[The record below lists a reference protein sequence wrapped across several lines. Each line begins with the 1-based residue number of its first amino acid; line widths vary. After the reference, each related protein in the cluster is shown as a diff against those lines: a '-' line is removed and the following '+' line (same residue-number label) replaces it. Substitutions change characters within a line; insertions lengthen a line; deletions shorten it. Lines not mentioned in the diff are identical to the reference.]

1 MYVPIKKVC
10 FIGAGTMGCFN
21 SLLASAAGYECVIY
35 DPCEESLKNRASNQA
50 ELADFLNHDNFFKGV
65 DVNAAIKKIY
75 DCSDLK
81 FALDGVDLVSE
92 SIPENLELKKQLFQ
106 ELESL
111 VSKKTIITTN
121 TSGLS
126 LEVLSNQFSPKHQFA
141 AMHFHL
147 GSRLVDIVRGT
158 HTSEET
164 IISIK
169 TFVETLGCGG
179 IIYKNRN
186 SKYALNP
193 MLGALTT
200 QSMLLVIEGRYS
212 IEEIDGAWKNAN
224 NSKLGPFGIM
234 DMLGLDVIKN
244 AWEEQ
249 DKESRLIDHK
259 EKILKHLSSY
269 IDKNNLGIKTGEG
282 FLNHSNI
289 DINNDKY
296 NYENIKQD
304 LYIGIIEASLVLL
317 SDGILE
323 KDAINNAWTYGTNL
337 QKGPF
342 DILDEIGVE
351 RFKKLYQEWV
361 DLEYISNK
369 SYELV
374 SDVISNFK

>member
-50 ELADFLNHDNFFKGV
+50 KLADFLNHDNFFKGV

-92 SIPENLELKKQLFQ
+92 SILENLELKKQLFQ
-106 ELESL
+106 ELEGL

-164 IISIK
+164 IISVK

-200 QSMLLVIEGRYS
+200 QSMLMVIEGRYS

-224 NSKLGPFGIM
+224 DSKLGPFGIM

-249 DKESRLIDHK
+249 DEESRLIDHK
-259 EKILKHLSSY
+259 GKILKHLSSY
-269 IDKNNLGIKTGEG
+269 IHKNNLGIKTGAG

-289 DINNDKY
+289 DISNDQI

-342 DILDEIGVE
+342 DILDEMGVE

-361 DLEYISNK
+361 NLEYISNK

-374 SDVISNFK
+374 SGIISNLK

>member
-1 MYVPIKKVC
+1 MTITIKKVC

-35 DPCEESLKNRASNQA
+35 DPCEESLKNRASNQ
-50 ELADFLNHDNFFKGV
+50 LKLIDFLNHENFFKGG
-65 DVNAAIKKIY
+65 DVNTAIKKIY

-81 FALDGVDLVSE
+81 LALDGADLISE
-92 SIPENLELKKQLFQ
+92 SIPENLELKTKLLQK
-106 ELESL
+106 LEGF
-111 VSKKTIITTN
+111 VNKKTIITTN

-126 LEVLSNQFSPKHQFA
+126 LETLSDQINPKFQFA

-169 TFVETLGCGG
+169 TFVETLGCSG

-200 QSMLLVIEGRYS
+200 QSMLMVIEGRYS

-224 NSKLGPFGIM
+224 DSKLGPFGIM

-249 DKESRLIDHK
+249 DEESRLIDHK

-269 IDKNNLGIKTGEG
+269 IHQNKLGIKTGEG

-289 DINNDKY
+289 NISNDQY

-342 DILDEIGVE
+342 DILDEIGIE
-351 RFKKLYQEWV
+351 TFKKLYQEWV

-374 SDVISNFK
+374 SDVISNLK

>member
-1 MYVPIKKVC
+1 MSLPIKKIC

-21 SLLASAAGYECVIY
+21 SLLASAAGYDCLIY
-35 DPCEESLKNRASNQA
+35 DPFEDALENRSINQA
-50 ELADFLNHDNFFKGV
+50 KLANFLKHENFFKGV

-75 DCSDLK
+75 DCSDLRL
-81 FALDGVDLVSE
+81 ALDSTHLISE
-92 SIPENLELKKQLFQ
+92 SIPENLELKTKLFQ
-106 ELESL
+106 KLEGL
-111 VSKKTIITTN
+111 VDKKTIITTN

-126 LEVLSNQFSPKHQFA
+126 LEILSNQMSPKFQFA

-158 HTSEET
+158 YTSEET

-169 TFVETLGCGG
+169 TFVENLGCNG

-186 SKYALNP
+186 SKYALNL

-200 QSMLLVIEGRYS
+200 QSMLMVIEGRYS
-212 IEEIDGAWKNAN
+212 IEEVDGAWKNAN
-224 NSKLGPFGIM
+224 DSKLGPFGIM

-282 FLNHSNI
+282 FLNYSNI
-289 DINNDKY
+289 DINNDQY

-351 RFKKLYQEWV
+351 RFKKIYKEWV

-374 SDVISNFK
+374 LGVISNLK

>member
-1 MYVPIKKVC
+1 MSLPIKKIC

-21 SLLASAAGYECVIY
+21 SLLASAAGYDCLIY
-35 DPCEESLKNRASNQA
+35 DPFEDALENRSINQA
-50 ELADFLNHDNFFKGV
+50 KLANFLKHENFFKGV

-75 DCSDLK
+75 DCSDLRL
-81 FALDGVDLVSE
+81 ALDSTHLISE
-92 SIPENLELKKQLFQ
+92 SIPENLELKTKLFQ
-106 ELESL
+106 KLEGL
-111 VSKKTIITTN
+111 VDKKTIITTN

-126 LEVLSNQFSPKHQFA
+126 LETLSNQMSPKFQFA

-158 HTSEET
+158 YTSEET

-169 TFVETLGCGG
+169 TFVENLGCNG

-186 SKYALNP
+186 SKYALNL

-200 QSMLLVIEGRYS
+200 QSMLMVIEGRYS
-212 IEEIDGAWKNAN
+212 IEEVDGAWKNAN
-224 NSKLGPFGIM
+224 DSKLGPFGIM

-289 DINNDKY
+289 DISNDQY

-342 DILDEIGVE
+342 DILDEMGVE

-374 SDVISNFK
+374 LGVISNLK

>member
-1 MYVPIKKVC
+1 MSLPIKKVC

-35 DPCEESLKNRASNQA
+35 DPCEESLKNRASNQ
-50 ELADFLNHDNFFKGV
+50 LKLIDFLNHENFFKGV
-65 DVNAAIKKIY
+65 DVNTAIKKIY

-81 FALDGVDLVSE
+81 LALDGADLISE
-92 SIPENLELKKQLFQ
+92 SIPENLELKNELFQ
-106 ELESL
+106 KLEGL
-111 VSKKTIITTN
+111 VGKKTIITTN

-126 LEVLSNQFSPKHQFA
+126 LEALSNQINPKFQFA

-200 QSMLLVIEGRYS
+200 QSMLMVIEGRYS

-224 NSKLGPFGIM
+224 DSKLGPFGIM

-249 DKESRLIDHK
+249 DKESRLIEHK
-259 EKILKHLSSY
+259 EKILKHLSLY

-289 DINNDKY
+289 DINNDQY

-374 SDVISNFK
+374 SGVISNLK

>member
-1 MYVPIKKVC
+1 MSLPIKKVC

-35 DPCEESLKNRASNQA
+35 DPCEESLKNRASNQ
-50 ELADFLNHDNFFKGV
+50 LKLVDFLNHENFFKGV
-65 DVNAAIKKIY
+65 DVNTAIKKIY

-81 FALDGVDLVSE
+81 LALDGADLISE
-92 SIPENLELKKQLFQ
+92 SIPENLELKNELFQ
-106 ELESL
+106 KLEGL
-111 VSKKTIITTN
+111 VGKKTIITTN

-126 LEVLSNQFSPKHQFA
+126 LEALSNQINPRYQFA

-169 TFVETLGCGG
+169 TFVETLGCSG

-249 DKESRLIDHK
+249 DEESRLIDHK
-259 EKILKHLSSY
+259 EKILKYLSSY
-269 IDKNNLGIKTGEG
+269 IHKNKLGIKTGEG

-289 DINNDKY
+289 NISNDQY

-374 SDVISNFK
+374 SGVISNLK

>member
-1 MYVPIKKVC
+1 MSLPIKKVC

-21 SLLASAAGYECVIY
+21 SLLASAAGYECLIY
-35 DPCEESLKNRASNQA
+35 DPFEEALENRSNNQA
-50 ELADFLNHDNFFKGV
+50 KLADFLNHENFFKGV
-65 DVNAAIKKIY
+65 DVNTAIKKIY

-81 FALDGVDLVSE
+81 LALDGADLISE
-92 SIPENLELKKQLFQ
+92 SIPENLELKNELFQ
-106 ELESL
+106 KLEGL
-111 VSKKTIITTN
+111 VGKKTIITTN

-126 LEVLSNQFSPKHQFA
+126 LEALSNQINPRYQFA

-169 TFVETLGCGG
+169 TFVETIGCSG

-249 DKESRLIDHK
+249 DKESRLIEHK
-259 EKILKHLSSY
+259 EKILKHLSLY

-289 DINNDKY
+289 DISNDQI

-323 KDAINNAWTYGTNL
+323 KDAINNAWTCGTNL

-374 SDVISNFK
+374 SGVISNLK

>member
-1 MYVPIKKVC
+1 MTITIKKVC

-35 DPCEESLKNRASNQA
+35 DPCEESLKNRASNQ
-50 ELADFLNHDNFFKGV
+50 LKLIDFLNHENFFKGG
-65 DVNAAIKKIY
+65 DVNTAIKKIY

-81 FALDGVDLVSE
+81 LALDGADLISE
-92 SIPENLELKKQLFQ
+92 SIPENLELKTKLLQK
-106 ELESL
+106 LEGF
-111 VSKKTIITTN
+111 VNKKTIITTN

-126 LEVLSNQFSPKHQFA
+126 LETLSDHINPKFQFA

-193 MLGALTT
+193 MLGALTN
-200 QSMLLVIEGRYS
+200 QSMLMVIEGRYS

-224 NSKLGPFGIM
+224 DSKLGPFGIM

-249 DKESRLIDHK
+249 DEESRLIDHK

-269 IDKNNLGIKTGEG
+269 VHQNKLGIKTGEG

-289 DINNDKY
+289 NISNDQY

-342 DILDEIGVE
+342 DILDEIGIE
-351 RFKKLYQEWV
+351 TFKKLYQEWV

-374 SDVISNFK
+374 SDVILNFK

>member
-1 MYVPIKKVC
+1 MTITIKKVC

-21 SLLASAAGYECVIY
+21 SLLASGAGYECVIY
-35 DPCEESLKNRASNQA
+35 DPCEESLKNRASNQ
-50 ELADFLNHDNFFKGV
+50 LKLIDFLNHENFFKGV
-65 DVNAAIKKIY
+65 DVNTAIKKIY
-75 DCSDLK
+75 DCSDLTL
-81 FALDGVDLVSE
+81 ALDGADLISE
-92 SIPENLELKKQLFQ
+92 SIPENLELKTKLLQK
-106 ELESL
+106 LEGL
-111 VSKKTIITTN
+111 VGKKTIITTN

-126 LEVLSNQFSPKHQFA
+126 LEALSDQINPKFQFA

-200 QSMLLVIEGRYS
+200 QSMLMVIEGRYS

-249 DKESRLIDHK
+249 DEESRLIEHK
-259 EKILKHLSSY
+259 EKILKHLSLY

-289 DINNDKY
+289 DINNSKY

-342 DILDEIGVE
+342 DILDEIGLE
-351 RFKKLYQEWV
+351 TFNKLYQEWV

>member
-1 MYVPIKKVC
+1 MTITIKKVC

-35 DPCEESLKNRASNQA
+35 DPCEESLKNRASNQ
-50 ELADFLNHDNFFKGV
+50 LKLIDFLNHENFFKGV
-65 DVNAAIKKIY
+65 DVNTAIKKIY

-81 FALDGVDLVSE
+81 LALDGADLISE
-92 SIPENLELKKQLFQ
+92 SIPENLELKTKLLQK
-106 ELESL
+106 LEGL
-111 VSKKTIITTN
+111 VNKKTIITTN

-126 LEVLSNQFSPKHQFA
+126 LEALSDQINPKFQFA

-200 QSMLLVIEGRYS
+200 QSMLMVIEGRYS

-224 NSKLGPFGIM
+224 DSKLGPFGIM

-249 DKESRLIDHK
+249 DEESRLIDHK

-269 IDKNNLGIKTGEG
+269 VHQNKLGIKTGEG

-289 DINNDKY
+289 NISNDQY

-342 DILDEIGVE
+342 DILDEIGIE
-351 RFKKLYQEWV
+351 TFKKLYQEWV

-374 SDVISNFK
+374 SDVILNFK

>member
-1 MYVPIKKVC
+1 VTITIKKVC

-35 DPCEESLKNRASNQA
+35 DPCEESLKNRASNQ
-50 ELADFLNHDNFFKGV
+50 LKLIDFLNHENFFKGV
-65 DVNAAIKKIY
+65 DVNTAIKKIY

-81 FALDGVDLVSE
+81 LALDGADLISE
-92 SIPENLELKKQLFQ
+92 SIPENLELKTKLLQK
-106 ELESL
+106 LEG
-111 VSKKTIITTN
+111 VINKKTIITTN

-126 LEVLSNQFSPKHQFA
+126 LEALSNQINPRYQFA

-186 SKYALNP
+186 SKYALNS

-200 QSMLLVIEGRYS
+200 QSMLMVIEGRYS
-212 IEEIDGAWKNAN
+212 IEEIDEAWKNAN
-224 NSKLGPFGIM
+224 DSKLGPFGVM

-249 DKESRLIDHK
+249 DEESRLIDHK
-259 EKILKHLSSY
+259 EKILKHLSTY
-269 IDKNNLGIKTGEG
+269 IDKNKLGIKTGEG

-289 DINNDKY
+289 NISNDQY

-342 DILDEIGVE
+342 DILDEIGIE
-351 RFKKLYQEWV
+351 TFKKLYQEWV

-374 SDVISNFK
+374 SDVILNFK

>member
-1 MYVPIKKVC
+1 MTITIKKVC

-35 DPCEESLKNRASNQA
+35 DPCEESLKNRASNQ
-50 ELADFLNHDNFFKGV
+50 LKLIDFLNHENFFKGV
-65 DVNAAIKKIY
+65 DVNTAIKKIY

-81 FALDGVDLVSE
+81 LALDGADLISE
-92 SIPENLELKKQLFQ
+92 SIPENLELKTKLLQK
-106 ELESL
+106 LEG
-111 VSKKTIITTN
+111 VINKKTIITTN

-126 LEVLSNQFSPKHQFA
+126 LEALSNQINPRYQFA

-186 SKYALNP
+186 SKYALNS

-200 QSMLLVIEGRYS
+200 QSMLMVIEGRYS
-212 IEEIDGAWKNAN
+212 IEEIDEAWKNAN
-224 NSKLGPFGIM
+224 DSKLGPFGVM

-249 DKESRLIDHK
+249 DEESRLIDHK
-259 EKILKHLSSY
+259 EKILKHLSTY
-269 IDKNNLGIKTGEG
+269 IDKNKLGIKTGEG

-289 DINNDKY
+289 NISNDQY

-342 DILDEIGVE
+342 DILDEIGIE
-351 RFKKLYQEWV
+351 TFKKLYQEWV

-374 SDVISNFK
+374 SDVILNFK

>member
-35 DPCEESLKNRASNQA
+35 DPCEESLKNRASNQ
-50 ELADFLNHDNFFKGV
+50 LKLIDFLNHENFFKGV
-65 DVNAAIKKIY
+65 DVNTAIKKIY

-81 FALDGVDLVSE
+81 LALDGADLISE
-92 SIPENLELKKQLFQ
+92 SIPENLELKTKLLQK
-106 ELESL
+106 LEGL
-111 VSKKTIITTN
+111 VNKKTIITTN

-126 LEVLSNQFSPKHQFA
+126 LETLSDQINPKFQFA

-169 TFVETLGCGG
+169 TFVETLGCSG

-200 QSMLLVIEGRYS
+200 QSMLMVIEGRYS

-224 NSKLGPFGIM
+224 DSKLGPFGIM

-374 SDVISNFK
+374 SGVISNLK

>member
-1 MYVPIKKVC
+1 MSLPIKKVC
-10 FIGAGTMGCFN
+10 FIGAGAMGCFN
-21 SLLASAAGYECVIY
+21 SLLASAAGYECLIY
-35 DPCEESLKNRASNQA
+35 DPFEEVLENRSINQA
-50 ELADFLNHDNFFKGV
+50 KLADFLNHESFFKGV

-75 DCSDLK
+75 DCNNLK
-81 FALDGVDLVSE
+81 LALDGADLISE
-92 SIPENLELKKQLFQ
+92 SIPENLELKNELFQ
-106 ELESL
+106 KLEGL
-111 VSKKTIITTN
+111 VGKKTIITTN

-126 LEVLSNQFSPKHQFA
+126 LEALSNQINPKYQFA

-169 TFVETLGCGG
+169 TFVETLGCSG

-249 DKESRLIDHK
+249 DRESRLIDHK

-282 FLNHSNI
+282 FLNQSNI
-289 DINNDKY
+289 DMSNDQN
-296 NYENIKQD
+296 NYEKIKQD

-374 SDVISNFK
+374 SGVISNLK

>member
-1 MYVPIKKVC
+1 MSLPIKKIC

-21 SLLASAAGYECVIY
+21 SLLASAAGYDCLIY
-35 DPCEESLKNRASNQA
+35 DPFEDALENRSINQA
-50 ELADFLNHDNFFKGV
+50 KLANFLKHENFFKGV

-75 DCSDLK
+75 DCSDLRL
-81 FALDGVDLVSE
+81 ALDSTHLISE
-92 SIPENLELKKQLFQ
+92 SIPENLELKTKLFQ
-106 ELESL
+106 KLEGL
-111 VSKKTIITTN
+111 VDKKTIITTN

-126 LEVLSNQFSPKHQFA
+126 LETLSNQMSPKFQFA

-158 HTSEET
+158 YTSEET

-169 TFVETLGCGG
+169 TFVENLGCNG

-186 SKYALNP
+186 SKYALNL

-200 QSMLLVIEGRYS
+200 QSMLMVIEGRYS
-212 IEEIDGAWKNAN
+212 IEEVDGAWKNAN
-224 NSKLGPFGIM
+224 DSKLGPFGIM

-259 EKILKHLSSY
+259 EKILKYLSSY

-282 FLNHSNI
+282 FLNYSNI
-289 DINNDKY
+289 DINNDQY

-351 RFKKLYQEWV
+351 RFKKIYKEWV

-374 SDVISNFK
+374 SVLISNLK

>member
-1 MYVPIKKVC
+1 MTITIKKVC

-35 DPCEESLKNRASNQA
+35 DPCEESLKNRASNQ
-50 ELADFLNHDNFFKGV
+50 LKLIDFLNHENFFKGV
-65 DVNAAIKKIY
+65 DVNTAIKKIY

-81 FALDGVDLVSE
+81 LALDGADLISE
-92 SIPENLELKKQLFQ
+92 SIPENLELKTKLLQK
-106 ELESL
+106 LEGL
-111 VSKKTIITTN
+111 VNKKTIITTN

-126 LEVLSNQFSPKHQFA
+126 LETLSDQINPKFQFA

-200 QSMLLVIEGRYS
+200 QSMLMVIEGRYS

-224 NSKLGPFGIM
+224 DSKLGPFGIM

-249 DKESRLIDHK
+249 DEESRLIDHK

-269 IDKNNLGIKTGEG
+269 IHQNKLGIKTGEG

-289 DINNDKY
+289 NISNDQY

-374 SDVISNFK
+374 SDVISNLK

>member
-200 QSMLLVIEGRYS
+200 QSMLMVIEGRYS

-224 NSKLGPFGIM
+224 DSKLGPFGIM

-249 DKESRLIDHK
+249 DEESRLIDHK

-269 IDKNNLGIKTGEG
+269 IDKNKLGIKTGEG

-289 DINNDKY
+289 NISNDQY

-374 SDVISNFK
+374 SGVISNLK

>member
-1 MYVPIKKVC
+1 VTITIKKVC

-21 SLLASAAGYECVIY
+21 SLLASGAGYECVIY
-35 DPCEESLKNRASNQA
+35 DPCEESLKNRASNQ
-50 ELADFLNHDNFFKGV
+50 LKLIDFLNHENFFKGV
-65 DVNAAIKKIY
+65 DVNTAIKKIY
-75 DCSDLK
+75 DCSDLTL
-81 FALDGVDLVSE
+81 ALDGADLISE
-92 SIPENLELKKQLFQ
+92 SIPENLELKTKLLQKLDG
-106 ELESL
+106 L
-111 VSKKTIITTN
+111 VNKKTIITTN

-126 LEVLSNQFSPKHQFA
+126 LETLSDQINPKFQFA

-200 QSMLLVIEGRYS
+200 QSMLMVIEGRYS

-249 DKESRLIDHK
+249 DEESRLIEHK
-259 EKILKHLSSY
+259 EKILKHLSLY

-289 DINNDKY
+289 DINNSKY

-342 DILDEIGVE
+342 DILDEIGLE
-351 RFKKLYQEWV
+351 TFNKLYQEWV

>member
-1 MYVPIKKVC
+1 MTITIKKVC

-200 QSMLLVIEGRYS
+200 QSMLMVIEGRYS

-224 NSKLGPFGIM
+224 DSKLGPFGIM

-249 DKESRLIDHK
+249 DEESRLIDHK
-259 EKILKHLSSY
+259 GKILKHLSSY
-269 IDKNNLGIKTGEG
+269 IHKNNLGIKTGAG

-289 DINNDKY
+289 DISNDQI

-342 DILDEIGVE
+342 DILDEMGVE

-374 SDVISNFK
+374 SGVISNLK

>member
-1 MYVPIKKVC
+1 MSFPIKKIC

-21 SLLASAAGYECVIY
+21 SLLASAAGYDCLIY
-35 DPCEESLKNRASNQA
+35 DPFEDALENRSINQ
-50 ELADFLNHDNFFKGV
+50 EKLANFLNHENFFKGV
-65 DVNAAIKKIY
+65 NVNAAIKKIY

-81 FALDGVDLVSE
+81 LALDSADLISE
-92 SIPENLELKKQLFQ
+92 SIPENLELKTKLFKK
-106 ELESL
+106 LEGL
-111 VSKKTIITTN
+111 VDKKTIITTN

-126 LEVLSNQFSPKHQFA
+126 LETLSNQMSPKFQFA

-158 HTSEET
+158 YTSEET

-169 TFVETLGCGG
+169 TFVENLGCSG

-186 SKYALNP
+186 SKYALNL

-200 QSMLLVIEGRYS
+200 QSMLMVIEGGYS

-224 NSKLGPFGIM
+224 DSKLGPFGIM

-249 DKESRLIDHK
+249 DEESRFIDHK
-259 EKILKHLSSY
+259 EKILKYLSSY

-282 FLNHSNI
+282 FLNYSNI
-289 DINNDKY
+289 DINNNQD

-317 SDGILE
+317 SDDILE
-323 KDAINNAWTYGTNL
+323 KDDINNAWTYGTNL

-351 RFKKLYQEWV
+351 RFKKIYKEWV
-361 DLEYISNK
+361 DLGYISNK
-369 SYELV
+369 SYELASV
-374 SDVISNFK
+374 VISNLK

>member
-1 MYVPIKKVC
+1 MSLPIKKVC

-21 SLLASAAGYECVIY
+21 SLLVSAAGYECLIY
-35 DPCEESLKNRASNQA
+35 DPFEEVLENRSNNQA
-50 ELADFLNHDNFFKGV
+50 KFADFLNHENFFKGV
-65 DVNAAIKKIY
+65 DVNTAIKKIY

-81 FALDGVDLVSE
+81 LALDGADLISE
-92 SIPENLELKKQLFQ
+92 SIPENLELKNELFQ
-106 ELESL
+106 KLEGL
-111 VSKKTIITTN
+111 VGKKTIITTN

-126 LEVLSNQFSPKHQFA
+126 LEALSNQINPRYQFA

-169 TFVETLGCGG
+169 TFVETLGCDG

-200 QSMLLVIEGRYS
+200 QSMLMVIEGRYS

-224 NSKLGPFGIM
+224 DSKLGPFGIM

-249 DKESRLIDHK
+249 DEESRLIDHK
-259 EKILKHLSSY
+259 EKILKHLSLY

-289 DINNDKY
+289 NISNDQF

-374 SDVISNFK
+374 SGVISNLK

>member
-106 ELESL
+106 ELEGL

-200 QSMLLVIEGRYS
+200 QSMLMVIEGRYS

-224 NSKLGPFGIM
+224 DSKLGPFGIM

-249 DKESRLIDHK
+249 DEESRLIDHK
-259 EKILKHLSSY
+259 GKILKHLSSY
-269 IDKNNLGIKTGEG
+269 IHKNNLGIKTGAG

-289 DINNDKY
+289 DISNDQI

-342 DILDEIGVE
+342 DILDEMGVE

-374 SDVISNFK
+374 SGVISNLK

>member
-1 MYVPIKKVC
+1 MTITIKKVC

-21 SLLASAAGYECVIY
+21 SLLASGAGYECVIY
-35 DPCEESLKNRASNQA
+35 DPCEESLKNRASNQ
-50 ELADFLNHDNFFKGV
+50 LKLIDFLNHENFFKGV
-65 DVNAAIKKIY
+65 DVNTAIKKIY

-81 FALDGVDLVSE
+81 LALDGADLISE
-92 SIPENLELKKQLFQ
+92 SIPENLELKTKLLQK
-106 ELESL
+106 LEGL
-111 VSKKTIITTN
+111 VGKKTIITTN

-126 LEVLSNQFSPKHQFA
+126 LEALSNQINPRYQFA

-169 TFVETLGCGG
+169 TFVETLGCDG

-200 QSMLLVIEGRYS
+200 QSMLMVIEGRYS

-224 NSKLGPFGIM
+224 DSKLGPFGIM

-249 DKESRLIDHK
+249 DEESRLIDHK

-269 IDKNNLGIKTGEG
+269 IHQNKLGIKTGEG

-289 DINNDKY
+289 NISNDQY

-342 DILDEIGVE
+342 DILDEIGME

>member
-1 MYVPIKKVC
+1 MSLPIKKIC

-21 SLLASAAGYECVIY
+21 SLLASAAGYDCLIY
-35 DPCEESLKNRASNQA
+35 DPFEDALENRSINQA
-50 ELADFLNHDNFFKGV
+50 KLANFLKHENFFKGV

-75 DCSDLK
+75 DCSDLRL
-81 FALDGVDLVSE
+81 ALDSTHLISE
-92 SIPENLELKKQLFQ
+92 SIPENLELKTKLFQ
-106 ELESL
+106 KLEGL
-111 VSKKTIITTN
+111 VDKKTIITTN

-126 LEVLSNQFSPKHQFA
+126 LETLSNQMSPKFQFA

-158 HTSEET
+158 YTSEET

-169 TFVETLGCGG
+169 TFVENLGCNG

-186 SKYALNP
+186 SKYALNL

-200 QSMLLVIEGRYS
+200 QSMLMVIEGRYS
-212 IEEIDGAWKNAN
+212 IEEVDGAWKNAN
-224 NSKLGPFGIM
+224 DSKLGPFGIM

-282 FLNHSNI
+282 FLNYSNI
-289 DINNDKY
+289 DINNDQY

-351 RFKKLYQEWV
+351 RFKKIYKEWV

-374 SDVISNFK
+374 SVLISNLK

>member
-1 MYVPIKKVC
+1 MSLPIKKIC

-21 SLLASAAGYECVIY
+21 SLLASAAGYDCLIY
-35 DPCEESLKNRASNQA
+35 DPFEDALENRSINQA
-50 ELADFLNHDNFFKGV
+50 KLANFLKHENFFKGV

-75 DCSDLK
+75 DCSDLRL
-81 FALDGVDLVSE
+81 ALDSTHLISE
-92 SIPENLELKKQLFQ
+92 SIPENLELKTKLFQ
-106 ELESL
+106 KLEGL
-111 VSKKTIITTN
+111 VDKKTIITTN

-126 LEVLSNQFSPKHQFA
+126 LETLSNQMSPKFQFA

-158 HTSEET
+158 YTSEET

-169 TFVETLGCGG
+169 TFVENLGCNG

-186 SKYALNP
+186 SKYALNL

-200 QSMLLVIEGRYS
+200 QSMLMVIEGRYS
-212 IEEIDGAWKNAN
+212 IEEVDGAWKNAN

-282 FLNHSNI
+282 FLNYSNI
-289 DINNDKY
+289 DINNDQY

-351 RFKKLYQEWV
+351 RFKKIYKEWV

-374 SDVISNFK
+374 SVLISNLK

>member
-1 MYVPIKKVC
+1 MSFPIKKIC

-21 SLLASAAGYECVIY
+21 SLLASAAGYDCLIY
-35 DPCEESLKNRASNQA
+35 DPFEDALENRSINQ
-50 ELADFLNHDNFFKGV
+50 EKLANFLNHENFFKGV
-65 DVNAAIKKIY
+65 NVNAAIKKIY

-81 FALDGVDLVSE
+81 LAMDSADLISE
-92 SIPENLELKKQLFQ
+92 SIPENLELKTKLFKK
-106 ELESL
+106 LEGL
-111 VSKKTIITTN
+111 VDKKTIITTN

-126 LEVLSNQFSPKHQFA
+126 LETLSNQMSPKFQFA

-158 HTSEET
+158 YTSEET

-169 TFVETLGCGG
+169 TFVENLGCSG

-186 SKYALNP
+186 SKYALNL

-200 QSMLLVIEGRYS
+200 QSMLMVIEGGYS

-224 NSKLGPFGIM
+224 DSKLGPFGIM

-249 DKESRLIDHK
+249 DEESRFIDHK
-259 EKILKHLSSY
+259 EKILKYLSSY

-282 FLNHSNI
+282 FLNYSNI
-289 DINNDKY
+289 DINNNQD

-304 LYIGIIEASLVLL
+304 LYNGIIEASLVLL
-317 SDGILE
+317 SDDILE
-323 KDAINNAWTYGTNL
+323 KDDINNAWTYGTNL

-351 RFKKLYQEWV
+351 RFKKIYKEWV
-361 DLEYISNK
+361 DLGYISNK
-369 SYELV
+369 SYELASV
-374 SDVISNFK
+374 VISNLK

>member
-1 MYVPIKKVC
+1 MTITIKKVC
-10 FIGAGTMGCFN
+10 FIGAGSMGCFN

-35 DPCEESLKNRASNQA
+35 DPCEESLKNRASNQ
-50 ELADFLNHDNFFKGV
+50 LKLVDFLNHENFFKGV
-65 DVNAAIKKIY
+65 DVKTAIKKIY

-81 FALDGVDLVSE
+81 LALDGADLISE
-92 SIPENLELKKQLFQ
+92 SIPENLKLKNELFQ
-106 ELESL
+106 KLEGL
-111 VSKKTIITTN
+111 VNKKTIITTN

-126 LEVLSNQFSPKHQFA
+126 LEALSNQINPKFQFA

-186 SKYALNP
+186 SKYALNS

-200 QSMLLVIEGRYS
+200 QSMLMVIEGRYS
-212 IEEIDGAWKNAN
+212 IEEIDEAWKNAN
-224 NSKLGPFGIM
+224 DSKLGPFGVM

-244 AWEEQ
+244 AWEDQ
-249 DKESRLIDHK
+249 DEESRLIDHK

-269 IDKNNLGIKTGEG
+269 VHQNKLGIKTGEG

-289 DINNDKY
+289 NISNDQY

-342 DILDEIGVE
+342 DILDEIGIE
-351 RFKKLYQEWV
+351 TFKKLYQEWV

-374 SDVISNFK
+374 SDVILNFK

>member
-1 MYVPIKKVC
+1 MSLPIKKIC

-21 SLLASAAGYECVIY
+21 SLLASAAGYDCLIY
-35 DPCEESLKNRASNQA
+35 DPFEDALENRSINQA
-50 ELADFLNHDNFFKGV
+50 KLANFLKHENFFKGV

-75 DCSDLK
+75 DCSDLRL
-81 FALDGVDLVSE
+81 ALDSTHLISE
-92 SIPENLELKKQLFQ
+92 SIPENLELKTKLFQ
-106 ELESL
+106 KLEGL
-111 VSKKTIITTN
+111 VDKKTIITTN

-126 LEVLSNQFSPKHQFA
+126 LETLSNQMSPKFQFA

-158 HTSEET
+158 YTSEET

-169 TFVETLGCGG
+169 TFVENLGCNG

-186 SKYALNP
+186 SKYALNL

-200 QSMLLVIEGRYS
+200 QSMLMVIEGRYS

-224 NSKLGPFGIM
+224 DSKLGPFGIM

-282 FLNHSNI
+282 FLNYSNI
-289 DINNDKY
+289 DINNDQY

-351 RFKKLYQEWV
+351 RFKKIYKEWV

-374 SDVISNFK
+374 SVLISNLK

>member
-1 MYVPIKKVC
+1 MSLPIKKIC

-21 SLLASAAGYECVIY
+21 SLLASAAGYDCLIY
-35 DPCEESLKNRASNQA
+35 DPFEDALENRSINQA
-50 ELADFLNHDNFFKGV
+50 KLANFLKHENFFKGV

-75 DCSDLK
+75 DCSDLRL
-81 FALDGVDLVSE
+81 ALDSTHLISE
-92 SIPENLELKKQLFQ
+92 SIPENLELKTKLFQ
-106 ELESL
+106 KLEGL
-111 VSKKTIITTN
+111 VDKKTIITTN

-126 LEVLSNQFSPKHQFA
+126 IETLSNQMSPKFQFA

-158 HTSEET
+158 YTSEET

-169 TFVETLGCGG
+169 TFVENLGCNG

-186 SKYALNP
+186 SKYALNL

-200 QSMLLVIEGRYS
+200 QSMLMVIEGRYS
-212 IEEIDGAWKNAN
+212 IEEVDGAWKNAN
-224 NSKLGPFGIM
+224 DSKLGPFGIM

-282 FLNHSNI
+282 FLTYSDI
-289 DINNDKY
+289 DINNDQY

-351 RFKKLYQEWV
+351 RFKKIYKEWV

-374 SDVISNFK
+374 SVLISNLK

>member
-92 SIPENLELKKQLFQ
+92 SILENLELKKQLFQ
-106 ELESL
+106 ELEGL

-200 QSMLLVIEGRYS
+200 QSMLMVIEGRYS

-224 NSKLGPFGIM
+224 DSKLGPFGIM

-249 DKESRLIDHK
+249 DEESRLIDHK
-259 EKILKHLSSY
+259 GKILKHLSSY
-269 IDKNNLGIKTGEG
+269 IHKNNLGIKTGAG

-289 DINNDKY
+289 DISNDQI
-296 NYENIKQD
+296 NHENIKQD

-323 KDAINNAWTYGTNL
+323 KDAINNAWTYGINL

-342 DILDEIGVE
+342 DILDEMGVE

-374 SDVISNFK
+374 SGVISNLK